1 VIPLQCSTEEIDA
14 LRYEPFHYPHPR
26 IPMKMAAVQ
35 LTAQGWSRGEVAE
48 VLGSDEAT
56 VRS

>member
-1 VIPLQCSTEEIDA
+1 
-14 LRYEPFHYPHPR
+14 
-26 IPMKMAAVQ
+26 MKMAAVQ

-48 VLGSDEAT
+48 VLGCDEAT